1 MSSLSLSPP
10 SHQIAFH
17 VKEFEKSR
25 EFQTQQRNWA
35 VYFVPRRSFICE
47 KVLKDEGVY
56 GSLKLHEYHLGL
68 LPFENDVMSL
78 ELSDT
83 LRNCDINGDQ
93 TSLFYVARSV
103 LDLQSMFGMCPRLYA
118 KGAMGCSVIEV
129 RLFSFLFFFF
139 SNLLTGQS
147 DRRDSFL
154 SFPLFFLFKLMTR
167 LRTEEHAIGGGRAEE
182 EEMRPEIDAVVFLD
196 RSVDLISPMCT
207 PLTYEALI
215 DEILGIEHTYDD
227 MHSSSCYVEIVQL

>member
-1 MSSLSLSPP
+1 MPDTTSTCSNIISVPHFCCLSFFSLRRCFFNSTPTLHPHSQITIKKKKFKILTAFHFCLLSLSLSTP

-129 RLFSFLFFFF
+129 RLFSFLFFSFLFFHFF
-139 SNLLTGQS
+139 SFSQI
-147 DRRDSFL
+147 F
-154 SFPLFFLFKLMTR
+154 
-167 LRTEEHAIGGGRAEE
+167 
-182 EEMRPEIDAVVFLD
+182 
-196 RSVDLISPMCT
+196 
-207 PLTYEALI
+207 
-215 DEILGIEHTYDD
+215 
-227 MHSSSCYVEIVQL
+227 